1 MTTKIAYRKERLDV
15 DVYPDFVA
23 PEAQNLFDYIE
34 KRVPWTKQ
42 ITPTSRVNQN
52 YGDPG
57 LKYILKF
64 GGYDRRSGI
73 SNAYSGKPVKTIE
86 RAVLPWDDLPAL
98 DVIKEMLL
106 ETTGST
112 YNYCVIQRYPSGRV
126 GINPHKDKEMLPGSL
141 IAGISL
147 GATRTLTLI
156 PPRYNKVDRD
166 PIAIQLPP
174 GSLYLLKDPTN
185 RHWQHSIDKDETK
198 EPRIS
203 LTFRT
208 M

>member
-1 MTTKIAYRKERLDV
+1 MTTKITYHRERLDV
-15 DVYPDFVA
+15 DVYPDFLGDHTNNV
-23 PEAQNLFDYIE
+23 FDYIE
-34 KRVPWTKQ
+34 EKVPWTKK

-57 LKYILKF
+57 LKYQLKF
-64 GGYDRRSGI
+64 GGYNGRPEKI
-73 SNAYSGKPVKTIE
+73 IE
-86 RAVLPWDDLPAL
+86 RKVLPWDDLPIL
-98 DVIKEMLL
+98 DPIKEMLL

-112 YNYCVIQRYPSGRV
+112 YNYCVIQRYPNGRV

-147 GATRTLTLI
+147 GANRRLTLI
-156 PPRYNKVDRD
+156 PPRYNKVDGN
-166 PIAIQLPP
+166 PITIELPA

-185 RHWQHSIDKDETK
+185 CHWQHSIEKDETNI
-198 EPRIS
+198 PRIS

-208 M
+208 L

>member
-15 DVYPDFVA
+15 DVYPDFIA
-23 PEAQNLFDYIE
+23 PEAQDLFDYIE
-34 KRVPWTKQ
+34 EKVSWTKQ

-57 LKYILKF
+57 LKYVLKF
-64 GGYDRRSGI
+64 GGYG
-73 SNAYSGKPVKTIE
+73 GKPVKTIE
-86 RAVLPWDDLPAL
+86 RAVLPWDDLPPL
-98 DVIKEMLL
+98 DAIKEMLL

-156 PPRYNKVDRD
+156 PPKYNKVDCE
-166 PIAIQLPP
+166 PISIELLP

-185 RHWQHSIDKDETK
+185 RHWQHAIDKDDTK